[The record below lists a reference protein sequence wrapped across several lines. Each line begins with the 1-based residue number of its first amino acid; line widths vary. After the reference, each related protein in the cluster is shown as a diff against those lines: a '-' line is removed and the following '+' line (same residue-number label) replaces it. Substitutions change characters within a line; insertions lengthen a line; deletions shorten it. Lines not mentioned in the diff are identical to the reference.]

1 VTAVAAAA
9 PIDQEV
15 DVLIAGGSLVGL
27 STALFLAWHGIRPL
41 VVEQHRSTAIHPRA
55 GGFTQRTIE
64 TYRSVGLEPVIRNEG
79 QSQFLQD
86 GGIMGVETLAGRELT
101 WFLYNFNEGA
111 AGVSPTNRTFITQ
124 NLLEPILRGRAE
136 QLGAEVRFGTK
147 LGSFA
152 CDDGGVT
159 AVITDRDR
167 NVTSRVRARYLI
179 AADGGRSAIRQQL
192 GIAMKGRD
200 VFSNS
205 VTIYFR
211 ADLAAIIGNR
221 RLSIIYVNNPA
232 LRGFFRLEKTSTSG
246 FLVINT
252 VGDQADPNTAN
263 VAEGITD
270 TRALELLRAAIG
282 VPDMPIKIESILA
295 WQASAQAAETFRRGP
310 VFLVGDAAHSMPP
323 NGGFGGNSGV
333 HDAHNLAWKLAM
345 VLQGKSGAGLLA
357 TYDSERRPIAAF
369 AAEQAYSRYVRR
381 TAPYL
386 GTNDI
391 AELADDLA
399 IEIGHR
405 YHSQAI
411 DDDGGTDIYEDV
423 RNPSAKPGTRAPH
436 VFIQHRGRRISSID
450 LLGKNHVVFAGPQ
463 GDAWCAAACAAGN
476 KLALAIDAYRIGS
489 ADDMIGGDPG
499 FGAVYRLAGSAVVL
513 IRPDGFIAWRAE
525 AVDDDPERT
534 LIDVLSRTLFR
545 EPVSAVAVKAPK
557 TIGALQRESA

>member
-1 VTAVAAAA
+1 MMTAAAT
-9 PIDQEV
+9 PIDEEV
-15 DVLIAGGSLVGL
+15 PVLIVGGSLVGL
-27 STALFLAWHGIRPL
+27 STALFLAWHGVRPL

-64 TYRSVGLEPVIRNEG
+64 TYRSVGLEPAIRNEG

-86 GGIMGVETLAGRELT
+86 GAIMGVETLAGRELT

-111 AGVSPTNRTFITQ
+111 EGVSPTNRTFITQ

-136 QLGAEVRFGTK
+136 ELGAETRFGTR
-147 LGSFA
+147 LDSFTI
-152 CDDGGVT
+152 DSGGIT

-167 NVTSRVRARYLI
+167 NKTARVRSSYLV
-179 AADGGRSAIRQQL
+179 AADGGRSFIREQL
-192 GIAMKGRD
+192 GIAMNGRG

-211 ADLAAIIGNR
+211 AALAPIIGNR
-221 RLSIIYVNNPA
+221 RLSIVYVNNPT
-232 LRGFFRLEKTSTSG
+232 LRGFFRLEKTSNSG

-252 VGDQADPNTAN
+252 VGDTADPNTAN
-263 VAEGITD
+263 VADGITEA
-270 TRALELLRAAIG
+270 RALALLRAAIG
-282 VPDMPIKIESILA
+282 VPDLPIKIENILA
-295 WQASAQAAETFRRGP
+295 WQASAQAAETFARGP

-323 NGGFGGNSGV
+323 NGGFGGNAGA

-345 VLQGKSGAGLLA
+345 VLKGRAGPGLLA
-357 TYDSERRPIAAF
+357 TYDAERRPIAAF

-386 GTNDI
+386 GMNDI

-405 YHSQAI
+405 YHSPAL
-411 DDDGGTDIYEDV
+411 DDDGGTDLYEDV
-423 RNPSAKPGTRAPH
+423 KNPSAKPGTRAPH

-450 LLGKNHVVFAGPQ
+450 LLGKNHVVFAGAQ
-463 GDAWCAAACAAGN
+463 GQAWCAAARAAGQKL
-476 KLALAIDAYRIGS
+476 KLAVDAYQIGA
-489 ADDMIGGDPG
+489 ADDAIGGDLR
-499 FGAVYRLAGSAVVL
+499 FAAVYRLGGDGAVL

-525 AVDDDPERT
+525 AAKGDLEQT
-534 LIDVLSRTLFR
+534 LVEVLSRTLFR
-545 EPVSAVAVKAPK
+545 HRALTHPAVSAAD
-557 TIGALQRESA
+557 

>member
-1 VTAVAAAA
+1 MTASDTAL
-9 PIDQEV
+9 PIDHEV
-15 DVLIAGGSLVGL
+15 PVLIAGGSLVGL
-27 STALFLAWHGIRPL
+27 STALFLAWHGVRPL

-86 GGIMGVETLAGRELT
+86 GAIMGVETLAGRELT

-111 AGVSPTNRTFITQ
+111 EGVSPTNRTFITQ

-136 QLGAEVRFGTK
+136 QLGAEVRFGSR
-147 LGSFA
+147 LDSFTI
-152 CDDGGVT
+152 DDGGVT
-159 AVITDRDR
+159 AVVTDRDR
-167 NVTSRVRARYLI
+167 NQTSRIRARYLV
-179 AADGGRSAIRQQL
+179 AADGGRSAIRAQL
-192 GIAMKGRD
+192 GIAMKGRS

-211 ADLAAIIGNR
+211 ADLASIIGNR
-221 RLSIIYVNNPA
+221 RLSIIYVNNSV

-252 VGDQADPNTAN
+252 VGDDADPNVAN
-263 VAEGITD
+263 VAEGITEA
-270 TRALELLRAAIG
+270 RAMELLRAAIG
-282 VPDMPIKIESILA
+282 VPDLPIKIENILA

-323 NGGFGGNSGV
+323 NGGFGGNTGV
-333 HDAHNLAWKLAM
+333 HDAHNLAWKLAY
-345 VLQGKSGAGLLA
+345 VLQRKAGPGLLA
-357 TYDSERRPIAAF
+357 TYDAERRPIAAF

-386 GTNDI
+386 GTKDI

-405 YHSQAI
+405 YHSQAM

-423 RNPSAKPGTRAPH
+423 RKPSAKPGTRAPH
-436 VFIQHRGRRISSID
+436 VFIAHRGRRISSID
-450 LLGKNHVVFAGPQ
+450 LLGKNHVVFAGPR
-463 GDAWCAAACAAGN
+463 GEAWCDAASAAAN
-476 KLALAIDAYRIGS
+476 KLGLPIDAYRIGT
-489 ADDMIGGDPG
+489 ADDMISGDPR
-499 FGAVYRLAGSAVVL
+499 FGEVYRLAGSAVVL

-525 AVDDDPERT
+525 AAADNPERT
-534 LIDVLSRTLFR
+534 LIEALTRTLCR
-545 EPVSAVAVKAPK
+545 EQA
-557 TIGALQRESA
+557 

>member
-1 VTAVAAAA
+1 MTTMDAAA
-9 PIDQEV
+9 PADDRV

-27 STALFLAWHGIRPL
+27 STALFLAWHGVRPL

-64 TYRSVGLEPVIRNEG
+64 TYRSVGLEPEIRNEG

-86 GGIMGVETLAGRELT
+86 GAIMGVETLAGRELV

-111 AGVSPTNRTFITQ
+111 EGVSPTDRTFITQ
-124 NLLEPILRGRAE
+124 NLLEPILRRRAE
-136 QLGAEVRFGTK
+136 QLGAEVRFGTR
-147 LGSFA
+147 LDSFA
-152 CDDGGVT
+152 VDDGGVT
-159 AVITDRDR
+159 AVVTDRDR
-167 NVTSRVRARYLI
+167 NRTFRVRAHYLV
-179 AADGGRSAIRQQL
+179 AADGGRSSIRQQL
-192 GIAMKGRD
+192 GIAMKGRG

-211 ADLAAIIGNR
+211 ADLAAVIGNR

-252 VGDQADPNTAN
+252 VGDTADPGAAN
-263 VAEGITD
+263 VADGITEA
-270 TRALELLRAAIG
+270 RAMELLRAAIG
-282 VPDMPIKIESILA
+282 VPDLPIKIENILA

-323 NGGFGGNSGV
+323 NGGFGGNTGV
-333 HDAHNLAWKLAM
+333 HDAHNLAWKLAF
-345 VLQGKSGAGLLA
+345 VLQGKAGPGLLA
-357 TYDSERRPIAAF
+357 TYDAERRPIAAF

-386 GTNDI
+386 GTHDI

-405 YHSQAI
+405 YHSQAM

-436 VFIQHRGRRISSID
+436 VFVQHRGRRISCID
-450 LLGKNHVVFAGPQ
+450 LLGRNHVVFAGLQ
-463 GDAWCAAACAAGN
+463 GEAWCVAACNAAT
-476 KLALAIDAYRIGS
+476 KLGFAIDSYRIGT
-489 ADDMIGGDPG
+489 ADDMIGGEAR
-499 FGAVYRLAGSAVVL
+499 FGEIYRLAGSAAVL

-525 AVDDDPERT
+525 AVTGDPERS
-534 LIDVLSRTLFR
+534 LIEALTRTLCR
-545 EPVSAVAVKAPK
+545 EPLPATAAKSAIVS
-557 TIGALQRESA
+557 G